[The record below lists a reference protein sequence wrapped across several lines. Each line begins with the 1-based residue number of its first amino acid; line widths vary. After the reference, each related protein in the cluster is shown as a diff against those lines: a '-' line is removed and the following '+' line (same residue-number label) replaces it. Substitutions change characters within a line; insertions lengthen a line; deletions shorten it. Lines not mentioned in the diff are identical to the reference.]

1 MASAAGPGPV
11 PGNGT
16 ITIEASSDGLTWVPL
31 FSKSNDSAITPHSAS
46 LSAFSGSGC
55 FIRAVTSAT
64 SVAYLDEVEI
74 WGYGLPSNSA
84 TLAVAATGGGLS
96 YQWLKDGVAI
106 AGANQAQ
113 YVVADVYAAG
123 APGTYSVRVTN
134 AAGTVTSGPAT
145 LGVLP
150 GISAQPVALSKAA
163 GQSAVFSVSA
173 VGTGPLSYQWR
184 KDGVAIIGATSPT
197 YSITAV
203 GSQHIG
209 SYSVLVFNNFGQ
221 VTSQSAPLNVV
232 TMPVI
237 TSQPQ
242 SYAYSYPAD
251 VRADVVAYRFTQGSE
266 GWGPVGEGYPG
277 WMWNDQSLPSEGND
291 PDASSLEGNGYV
303 RSPLISLA
311 GLTSCSVDFDI
322 NAYGGNCNLE
332 VSVDGANWST
342 VYTYDGSNFGNA
354 GVKTVSLGAYDGRSI
369 YLRFYMPPSGAALL
383 DDIEVSGVS
392 RGHVMSVGVSGAG
405 CAYQW
410 FRNGVAIAG
419 ATSAS
424 YRVADV
430 AVTASAGS
438 YTVRVTNAAGSVTS
452 VAAVIPVF
460 PKPVIVSQPTSLS
473 VLGPTSSPYTVRNYT
488 FTSGAEGWTYGSN
501 LGNQSAYHWDW
512 DSSVGGITDRLYG
525 STYASYTDT
534 YTQSPWISLLGVSNP
549 ALYFTAYHELYPDGS
564 DVLEVQASSDG
575 IYWTTLRS
583 IYGNGS
589 GVYSVSLAG
598 YQWSG
603 CYLRYRLRS
612 SQFFNA
618 YGVTIMDTV
627 VSGTVFGLGQSAT
640 FSVGLSSAAGCTFQ
654 WYKNN
659 VAIPGANSSSYSIV
673 NCTASDAGAYKVVV
687 TNPVGSVT
695 SNSVTLTVR

>member
-1 MASAAGPGPV
+1 
-11 PGNGT
+11 
-16 ITIEASSDGLTWVPL
+16 
-31 FSKSNDSAITPHSAS
+31 
-46 LSAFSGSGC
+46 
-55 FIRAVTSAT
+55 
-64 SVAYLDEVEI
+64 
-74 WGYGLPSNSA
+74 
-84 TLAVAATGGGLS
+84 
-96 YQWLKDGVAI
+96 
-106 AGANQAQ
+106 
-113 YVVADVYAAG
+113 
-123 APGTYSVRVTN
+123 
-134 AAGTVTSGPAT
+134 
-145 LGVLP
+145 
-150 GISAQPVALSKAA
+150 
-163 GQSAVFSVSA
+163 
-173 VGTGPLSYQWR
+173 
-184 KDGVAIIGATSPT
+184 
-197 YSITAV
+197 
-203 GSQHIG
+203 
-209 SYSVLVFNNFGQ
+209 
-221 VTSQSAPLNVV
+221 
-232 TMPVI
+232 MPVI
-237 TSQPQ
+237 TGQPQ
-242 SYAYSYPAD
+242 SYAYSYPAE
-251 VRADVVAYRFTQGSE
+251 VRADVVAYRFTQGAE

-277 WMWNDQSLPSEGND
+277 WIWNDQSLPSEGND

-332 VSVDGANWST
+332 VSVDGTNWST

-354 GVKTVSLGAYDGRSI
+354 GVKTVSLSAYDGRSI

-392 RGHVMSVGVSGAG
+392 RGHLMSVGVSGAG
-405 CAYQW
+405 CTYQW

-430 AVTASAGS
+430 AVAASAGS
-438 YTVRVTNAAGSVTS
+438 YTVKVTNAAGTVTS
-452 VAAVIPVF
+452 LAAVIPVF

-473 VLGPTSSPYTVRNYT
+473 VLGSTVSPYTVRNYS
-488 FTSGAEGWTYGSN
+488 FNSGAEGWTYGSN

-512 DSSVGGITDRLYG
+512 DSVAGGITDRLYG

-534 YTQSPWISLLGVSNP
+534 FTQSPWISLLGVSNP
-549 ALYFTAYHELYPDGS
+549 ALYFTAYHELYPDGL

-575 IYWTTLRS
+575 VYWSTLKS

-589 GVYSVSLAG
+589 GVYSVSLIA

-612 SQFFNA
+612 SPLFNA
-618 YGVTIMDTV
+618 YGVTILDTV
-627 VSGTVFGLGQSAT
+627 VSGTVLSLGQSAT

-659 VAIPGANSSSYSIV
+659 VAIPGANSSSYSIA
-673 NCTASDAGAYKVVV
+673 NCSASDAGAYKVVV

-695 SNSVTLTVR
+695 SNSATLTVR